1 MEISLLVQV
10 KKLIMSNLSE
20 LNRSWEEKK
29 VNLKQKI
36 NLLNDNDLL
45 FPAGKEEEVL
55 DRLQIKLGKTKEELR
70 AIVADL

>member
-1 MEISLLVQV
+1 
-10 KKLIMSNLSE
+10 MSNLSE